1 MDRRQVI
8 LVVDDEVEICDTVKA
23 VLALWDVD
31 SVCFYDAESAL
42 AALTPVHG
50 GRSVLRHGKDQA
62 ASLVCG
68 ALLDLNLPNL
78 SGLELGERFHVRGM
92 GIPFFLMTAAMLDAD
107 VEMRLAALRAGLL
120 RKPFELLELKAA
132 VDRFR
137 KDLSL

>member
-1 MDRRQVI
+1 MRQVI
-8 LVVDDEVEICDTVKA
+8 LIVDDEVEICDTIQS
-23 VLALWDVD
+23 VLALWGVE
-31 SVCFYDAESAL
+31 SRSFYDAESAL
-42 AALTPVHG
+42 AALTPIHG
-50 GRSVLRHGKDQA
+50 DRSVLRHGTDQA

-78 SGLELGERFHVRGM
+78 SGLELGERFHVMGM
-92 GIPFFLMTAAMLDAD
+92 GIPFSLMTAAMLDGD
-107 VEMRLAALRAGLL
+107 VEMRIAALRAGLL